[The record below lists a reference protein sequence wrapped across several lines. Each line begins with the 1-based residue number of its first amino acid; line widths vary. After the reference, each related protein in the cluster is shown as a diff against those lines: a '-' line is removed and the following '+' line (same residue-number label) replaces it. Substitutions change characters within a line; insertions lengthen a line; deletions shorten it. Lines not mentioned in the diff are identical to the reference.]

1 MLTRGTSTKHLL
13 TDGSTSARV
22 ALGTFGLDVTHDLL
36 RAVTGTPRDDTLGHR
51 LTGADALAISTR
63 VQLPELPAL
72 AKRLLAAYRSDA
84 YRENFGFIDYLRPE
98 TKPGRIADL
107 NQLLVEAL
115 NSREIDDLHLAA
127 PEPVDWMY
135 IRGFRFSSEDGNEVE
150 SDPKISKYLASRQ
163 NDELS
168 LDDLKVDQLL
178 ALRAED
184 DAVAEHGAL
193 SGDRLRSRGRD
204 ELYVL
209 SGGRW
214 FRVNTDFKEL
224 FSVMSPSCRRTPA
237 CPRQNPGSAKLTTTR
252 PRRRR
257 WRCLSRPEVRL

>member
-1 MLTRGTSTKHLL
+1 MPIGRTS
-13 TDGSTSARV
+13 GSSTICAR
-22 ALGTFGLDVTHDLL
+22 
-36 RAVTGTPRDDTLGHR
+36 RN
-51 LTGADALAISTR
+51 
-63 VQLPELPAL
+63 
-72 AKRLLAAYRSDA
+72 K
-84 YRENFGFIDYLRPE
+84 
-98 TKPGRIADL
+98 KPGRIADL

-184 DAVAEHGAL
+184 DAVAEHGR
-193 SGDRLRSRGRD
+193 SIGRSTKPRSRRLCPLGRP
-204 ELYVL
+204 LV
-209 SGGRW
+209 SGQHRLQGAR
-214 FRVNTDFKEL
+214 
-224 FSVMSPSCRRTPA
+224 SP
-237 CPRQNPGSAKLTTTR
+237 
-252 PRRRR
+252 
-257 WRCLSRPEVRL
+257 